1 MAGEKENIT
10 QGQIFSGLG
19 LAGRTCDKALSAV
32 IDEYLLG
39 TRKRATGIGR
49 AGRGCFGVGA
59 TEVINWGLN
68 K

>member
-19 LAGRTCDKALSAV
+19 LEGRTCDKALSAV

-39 TRKRATGIGR
+39 IRKRDTGIGR
-49 AGRGCFGVGA
+49 TGSGCFAVGSA
-59 TEVINWGLN
+59 EVINWGLN